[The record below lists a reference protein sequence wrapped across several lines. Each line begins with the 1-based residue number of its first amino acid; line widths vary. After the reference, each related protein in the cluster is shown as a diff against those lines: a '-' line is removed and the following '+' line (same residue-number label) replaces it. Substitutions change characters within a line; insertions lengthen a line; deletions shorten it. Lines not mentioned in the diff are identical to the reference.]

1 MLFAASPFAER
12 REGDTRQC
20 TTIPAS
26 TRPRLTHEI
35 VGNITSVLVSRFSVS
50 SWQFQV
56 GTRISLLTAHF
67 LPGCLYDGV
76 QAFQGVQQQHHA
88 QQDAGEDHNDFQPGA
103 EQKGEG
109 EHLVITAIQFP
120 KLGHGHRLF
129 LGRLDRGVYL
139 DLAEDERGILV
150 VAIGAAPV

>member
-1 MLFAASPFAER
+1 MKLSE
-12 REGDTRQC
+12 TL
-20 TTIPAS
+20 I
-26 TRPRLTHEI
+26 
-35 VGNITSVLVSRFSVS
+35 RFSVLGS
-50 SWQFQV
+50 
-56 GTRISLLTAHF
+56 RF

-76 QAFQGVQQQHHA
+76 QSFQGVQQQHHA
-88 QQDAGEDHNDFQPGA
+88 QQDAGEDHDHFQPWA

-120 KLGHGHRLF
+120 KLCHGHRLF

-150 VAIGAAPV
+150 VAIGATPV